1 MNEKIR
7 EDFERYVYKIFP
19 TFTVWKMDNG
29 TYVQGTIQEEWIKWK
44 VEPKSRRQYENQ
56 NYCRPKSQ
64 VHD

>member
-7 EDFERYVYKIFP
+7 EDFEQYVYKIFP

-44 VEPKSRRQYENQ
+44 VEPKSRRQYEN
-56 NYCRPKSQ
+56 
-64 VHD
+64 